1 MEQTIEVDNA
11 GAATSEE
18 EGTRGEV
25 LTVEHGLYVAIVL
38 LAFGLR
44 FINLGVAPLMP
55 LEAAQA
61 WPAWLAATGT
71 QVAGA
76 PVPTSALFYGLQ
88 SLLFF
93 VAGANDVM
101 ARLLPALVGTA
112 LVVLPWWW
120 RDWIGRGAALAV
132 ALLLAVDP
140 WLTVLARTADATG
153 LTVFLGLLTLTALW
167 RWQAPGVDGAQHGH
181 VGVAGGPHKSMRAT
195 RSSVSV
201 GWERTL
207 AVGLGLLVVSGAQ
220 AWSWTPVLVAF
231 GWLYVF
237 RGGFVWPRR
246 SSWLWFGAALM
257 LGASGLLTRPEAV
270 GAIGTSLTAWLGQ
283 WTGILAP
290 GVSNTCWA
298 AAGRRCGCWSTSH
311 F

>member
-1 MEQTIEVDNA
+1 MEQTIEADNA
-11 GAATSEE
+11 GAATSEV
-18 EGTRGEV
+18 EGTRNDA

-55 LEAAQA
+55 LEAAQV

-93 VAGANDVM
+93 VAGANDVL

-120 RDWIGRGAALAV
+120 RDWLGRGGALAV

-167 RWQAPGVDGAQHGH
+167 RWQAQAMAMPNTGTRSCVASRGSCWPGDAAQTREAGVDWVGAD
-181 VGVAGGPHKSMRAT
+181 AGGGIGAVGGEWGAGLELGAGVGGVWVALRVPAVDLCGRGGRAGCGLG
-195 RSSVSV
+195 RPWC
-201 GWERTL
+201 WER
-207 AVGLGLLVVSGAQ
+207 A
-220 AWSWTPVLVAF
+220 
-231 GWLYVF
+231 
-237 RGGFVWPRR
+237 
-246 SSWLWFGAALM
+246 
-257 LGASGLLTRPEAV
+257 
-270 GAIGTSLTAWLGQ
+270 
-283 WTGILAP
+283 
-290 GVSNTCWA
+290 
-298 AAGRRCGCWSTSH
+298 GCWRGRKQWGRSGRA
-311 F
+311 